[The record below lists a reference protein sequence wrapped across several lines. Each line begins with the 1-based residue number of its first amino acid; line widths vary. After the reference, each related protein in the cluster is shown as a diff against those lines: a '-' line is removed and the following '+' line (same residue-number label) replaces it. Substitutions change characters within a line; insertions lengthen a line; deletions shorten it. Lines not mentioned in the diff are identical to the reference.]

1 MKCPYCN
8 QEAILTDG
16 QEIYPHRPD
25 LWDLPFYIC
34 RSCNAYVGCHPGT
47 TKPLGRLADKALRAA
62 KSEAH
67 RAFDPLW
74 KSKQLGNRSQAYNWL
89 ANQLNIPK
97 QDCHIGMMD
106 VDTCAQVIEVCR
118 KRIVD

>member
-1 MKCPYCN
+1 M
-8 QEAILTDG
+8 
-16 QEIYPHRPD
+16 
-25 LWDLPFYIC
+25 
-34 RSCNAYVGCHPGT
+34 
-47 TKPLGRLADKALRAA
+47 ADKALRVA

-118 KRIVD
+118 KRIVG